1 MQDLNQSEDYAPRLI
16 IRPELVCQTARLILA
31 PSPIILDKSDT
42 VITTAHRAR
51 CTYPSRLQ
59 TISTALV
66 IAAAFSSGVIV
77 AQDVSAEASYG
88 SIDLAGFF
96 SPDPYREEILAGGS
110 VNARDVAGCSG
121 YISDAP
127 DLELGFSNPAS
138 QLGFFVTS
146 DVDTTLVIND
156 PSGDWHCNDDFDTA
170 GGTNAGL
177 NFSRP
182 EAGVYD
188 IWVGS
193 YSEDDTFTSA
203 NLYITELGAPWNG
216 VSSSDQSELDQFE
229 DANYGDFDLTGNFEP
244 DPFRRTIR
252 AGGSV
257 NANTVQ
263 NCSGYVSSAPDLQL
277 NFSQPSTYDLSFFV
291 ESALDTTLV
300 VNGPSGEW
308 HCNDDFNGNSGTNPG
323 VVFADPDEG
332 IYDIWVGTYAVDDA
346 FTEVELY
353 ITELGTPWEGT
364 SGNSTETFPSS
375 GGRQLISSGTGFVVS
390 ADGHILTNHHVIDG
404 CAAQTFRI
412 RGDVA
417 TDAVTLASN
426 ATTDLALLRAD
437 ISATPAEFSGAQTLR
452 LGDEVVVYGFP
463 LLGDLSSQGNLTN
476 GIVSALSGLNDD
488 LSRLQMTAQIQPGNS
503 GGPVM
508 NRNGE
513 IVGVVVETANDEFFR
528 ERRGTA
534 VQNLNFAIRDSIAR
548 TFLDTNNVDYVL
560 NTAESESRSVADI
573 AEAAQQYTGIIKCYR

>member
-1 MQDLNQSEDYAPRLI
+1 MTSIALR
-16 IRPELVCQTARLILA
+16 
-31 PSPIILDKSDT
+31 
-42 VITTAHRAR
+42 
-51 CTYPSRLQ
+51 SRSTHSNPLQ
-59 TISTALV
+59 TLSTFLL
-66 IAAAFSSGVIV
+66 IAAAFSPGAIV
-77 AQDVSAEASYG
+77 AQDVSADASYG

-96 SPDPYREEILAGGS
+96 SPDPYIETILAGGS

-127 DLELGFSNPAS
+127 DLELDFSNPAA

-146 DVDTTLVIND
+146 DIDTTLVVND
-156 PSGDWHCNDDFDTA
+156 PSGDWHCNDDFDAA

-177 NFSRP
+177 NFSQP

-193 YSEDDTFTSA
+193 YSEDDVLASA
-203 NLYITELGAPWNG
+203 SLYITELGAPWSG
-216 VSSSDQSELDQFE
+216 VSTSGQSDLNPLL
-229 DANYGDFDLTGNFEP
+229 DANYGNVELEGNFEP
-244 DPFRRTIR
+244 DPYRRSIS
-252 AGGSV
+252 AGGST
-257 NANTVQ
+257 NANTIQ
-263 NCSGYVSSAPDLQL
+263 NCTGYVSSAPDLQL
-277 NFSQPSTYDLSFFV
+277 SFSQPSGYDLSFFI

-300 VNGPSGEW
+300 VNSPSGEW
-308 HCNDDFNGNSGTNPG
+308 HCNDDFSGNSGTNPG
-323 VVFADPDEG
+323 IVFADPDAG
-332 IYDIWVGTYAVDDA
+332 IYDIWVGTYSVDDA

-353 ITELGTPWEGT
+353 ITELGAPWEGT
-364 SGNSTETFPSS
+364 SDNSTETLPNS
-375 GGRQLISSGTGFVVS
+375 GGRQLVSSGTGFVVS

-404 CAAQTFRI
+404 CAAQTFQI

-417 TDAVTLASN
+417 VDAAMLASN
-426 ATTDLALLRAD
+426 ATTDLALLRAEL
-437 ISATPAEFSGAQTLR
+437 SAAPAEFGGAQSVR

-528 ERRGTA
+528 EQRGTA

-548 TFLDTNNVDYVL
+548 SFLDTNNVDYML
-560 NTAESESRSVADI
+560 STTESETRSVADI